1 VILMGIL
8 RLTKSILTAVVL
20 CVAPFAY
27 AHAIVLSATPAQ
39 REAVTGPD
47 VPVKLRF
54 NSRIDVKRSRLVLL
68 TPDGEQRNLS
78 VIEAGA
84 GDSLKAEAT
93 GLKSGSYVLRWQVL
107 ASDGHITRGELPF
120 SVK

>member
-1 VILMGIL
+1 MLIS
-8 RLTKSILTAVVL
+8 RLTVSVLTAVVL
-20 CVAPFAY
+20 CVAPLAY
-27 AHAIVLSATPAQ
+27 AHAIVLSATPGQ

-54 NSRIDVKRSRLVLL
+54 NSRIDAKRSRLVLL
-68 TPDGEQRNLS
+68 TPDGKQQNLS
-78 VIEAGA
+78 ITEAEA
-84 GDSLKAEAT
+84 GDSLQAEAT

-107 ASDGHITRGELPF
+107 AGDGHITRGELPF